1 MSKFSLTRERG
12 EIAGAP
18 PLKSAAMFAMNRIGL
33 APFRAAAR
41 LAFTALAPLAAAGCL
56 SFGPHT
62 LKVDQA
68 DYARALGEAKKR
80 EILTLIVGLRYGDS
94 PALLTVTQ
102 VISSYT
108 FTASATP
115 MTESV
120 PPGPT
125 AALTGMASYSD
136 HPTFTFTPTTGQ
148 SYAKAYIHPLAP
160 SLVLPLADS
169 GVPIDLLLQITVQSI
184 GGLSNAAMLGGPNGD
199 GSPEFFEL
207 LAVLRRLQLAGE
219 VSVEFVAAP
228 NGGEVRLALGL
239 PQGIES
245 ARNAADTARVRE
257 LLRLP
262 AGSDPYLIAA
272 PGAPPAPRCIPV
284 VMRSVL
290 GILTDLGAEI
300 DVPQTDVE
308 NGATK
313 PPIRLVG
320 GEARPTVVIHAAKSI
335 SGPAYAAVRY
345 RSSRF
350 WIDDSDFDSKYALTV
365 VQDLMALAEETD
377 VSHAPIVSVPAS

>member
-1 MSKFSLTRERG
+1 MSRTSL
-12 EIAGAP
+12 
-18 PLKSAAMFAMNRIGL
+18 S
-33 APFRAAAR
+33 PFRTAAR
-41 LAFTALAPLAAAGCL
+41 LAFTAPALLAAAGCF

-62 LKVDQA
+62 LKVDEA
-68 DYARALGEAKKR
+68 DYGRALGEAKKR
-80 EILTLIVGLRYGDS
+80 EILALVVGLRYADS

-102 VISSYT
+102 VISGYT
-108 FTASATP
+108 FTASVNP
-115 MTESV
+115 MAESV

-125 AALTGMASYSD
+125 AAVTGMASYSD

-169 GVPIDLLLQITVQSI
+169 GVPIDLLLRITVQSI
-184 GGLSNAAMLGGPNGD
+184 GGLSNAAMLGGQNGD

-219 VSVEFVAAP
+219 VSVEFVATP
-228 NGGEVRLALGL
+228 KGGEVRLVLGP
-239 PQGIES
+239 PQGSES
-245 ARNAADTARVRE
+245 SRNVADTARVRE

-262 AGSDPYLIAA
+262 AGSEPYLIAA
-272 PGAPPAPRCIPV
+272 PGAPPAPRCIPIS
-284 VMRSVL
+284 MRSVL
-290 GILTDLGAEI
+290 GILSDLGAEI
-300 DVPQTDVE
+300 DVPRTDVE

-320 GEARPTVVIHAAKSI
+320 GEARPIVVIHAAKSI
-335 SGPAYAAVRY
+335 SGPAYATVRY
-345 RSSRF
+345 RSSHF

-365 VQDLMALAEETD
+365 VEDLMALAEETD
-377 VSHAPIVSVPAS
+377 VSRAPIVTVPAG